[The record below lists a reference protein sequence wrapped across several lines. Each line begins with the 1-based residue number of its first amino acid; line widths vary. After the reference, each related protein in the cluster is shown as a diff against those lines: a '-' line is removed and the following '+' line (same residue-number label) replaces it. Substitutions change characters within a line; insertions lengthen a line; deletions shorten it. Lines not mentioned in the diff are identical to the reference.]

1 MSNSIEPMRAASVP
15 STARRRIDV
24 KALMSM
30 HLRPYAVVKNW
41 REELEIRKEYGP
53 RFAKDVNGA
62 VMALSDD
69 QDWES
74 KAETLVLA
82 LDLRDALP
90 PRDAIDQAEM
100 MILST
105 LQAPFAEP
113 EARLLTGVMLDAM
126 PTKPGEA
133 ASVSVDAMIYSL
145 EEFRLEHEGDIAV
158 PTAAIAAAVKDVWKE
173 RTFRPSIHEMLDYVK
188 RHWIRLL
195 ADLHSVRALSRFVA
209 TLDELV
215 PAETETVPARDGQDE
230 DGDNVPF

>member
-1 MSNSIEPMRAASVP
+1 MSV
-15 STARRRIDV
+15 
-24 KALMSM
+24 

-41 REELEIRKEYGP
+41 REEFEILKEYRA
-53 RFAKDVNGA
+53 RFAKNVDGA
-62 VMALSDD
+62 VMALNDD
-69 QDWES
+69 QDWDS

-82 LDLRDALP
+82 LDLHDALP
-90 PRDAIDQAEM
+90 ARDAIDQAAA
-100 MILST
+100 MILSA

-145 EEFRLEHEGDIAV
+145 EEFRLEHQDDIAV
-158 PTAAIAAAVKDVWKE
+158 PTAAIAAAIKDIWKE

-195 ADLHSVRALSRFVA
+195 ADLHSVRALSSFVA

-215 PAETETVPARDGQDE
+215 PAETEAAPARDGQADE
-230 DGDNVPF
+230 ADIPF